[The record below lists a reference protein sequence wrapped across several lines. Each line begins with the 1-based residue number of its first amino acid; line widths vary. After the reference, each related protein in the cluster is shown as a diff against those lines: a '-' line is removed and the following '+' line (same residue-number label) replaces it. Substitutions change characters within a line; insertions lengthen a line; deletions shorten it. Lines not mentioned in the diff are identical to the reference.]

1 MAARKFYV
9 KNEKGRQTMTNS
21 ERAFKEK
28 QAADLITIVSTLHS
42 PEVANSVSDCFGCLR
57 CMSDWSLEE
66 ELDDLISKANDVD

>member
-1 MAARKFYV
+1 MASRKFSV

-28 QAADLITIVSTLHS
+28 QAADLIAIVNTLHS

-57 CMSDWSLEE
+57 WMSDWSLEE
-66 ELDDLISKANDVD
+66 ALDDLISKVNDAD

>member
-1 MAARKFYV
+1 MASRKFSV

-28 QAADLITIVSTLHS
+28 QAADLIAIVNTLHS

-66 ELDDLISKANDVD
+66 ALDDLISKVNDAD